1 MEEITIYK
9 FQLEDIKEALRI
21 TANIHNSRDKSKYGR
36 TCHDRMVA
44 QAEEYAKN
52 ALEGKKDTTVKY
64 V

>member
-9 FQLEDIKEALRI
+9 FQLEAIKEALRV
-21 TANIHNSRDKSKYGR
+21 TANIHECRIKGKDGR

-44 QAEEYAKN
+44 QAEQYANN
-52 ALEGKKDTTVKY
+52 ALEGKKDIEVRY